1 MIKFELLFQVYAM
14 IDDGFMLEQINGLS
28 KEIVHLAKLSEF
40 KVNSKE
46 ELDECVGK
54 ENRLDFSLSKS
65 LSLTMKFESG
75 VNKGL
80 VRERLDKQIKKRQ
93 IALGILKE
101 KLAKLKDDEVAKDS
115 FKLKVDFVL
124 YRLKKF
130 IYFLNIFLLFRYKSK
145 RVKLKL

>member
-1 MIKFELLFQVYAM
+1 
-14 IDDGFMLEQINGLS
+14 
-28 KEIVHLAKLSEF
+28 
-40 KVNSKE
+40 
-46 ELDECVGK
+46 
-54 ENRLDFSLSKS
+54 
-65 LSLTMKFESG
+65 MKFESG

>member
-1 MIKFELLFQVYAM
+1 MYAV
-14 IDDGFMLEQINGLS
+14 IEDRFMLEQTNGLS

-46 ELDECVGK
+46 ELDKWSGK

-65 LSLTMKFESG
+65 LSLTLKFESG

-101 KLAKLKDDEVAKDS
+101 KLVKLKDDEVVKDS
-115 FKLKVDFVL
+115 F
-124 YRLKKF
+124 
-130 IYFLNIFLLFRYKSK
+130 N
-145 RVKLKL
+145 